1 MKRPTLEDV
10 ELYLAYI
17 EAQRE
22 ERRRLLE
29 DIGNVEDCPET
40 DEAIRK
46 LVRGIQG

>member
-10 ELYLAYI
+10 ELYLAHL

-40 DEAIRK
+40 DAAIRK
-46 LVRGIQG
+46 LVRGLQE